1 MQKNRC
7 FYLNNDF
14 SEKEL
19 VDEINWRIIHDL
31 NIPQPNIEG
40 KLIVMFGKSNH
51 YLEYKIKK
59 DSIQP
64 IENDRGM
71 PSTRAE
77 GLSVNENT
85 THAQLYKV
93 ITQKEEK
100 SSTQNLINTDGLI
113 YGFTYNNKIYLNPDI
128 AKIEE
133 ITKINYHF
141 FLQHIFYFI

>member
-1 MQKNRC
+1 
-7 FYLNNDF
+7 
-14 SEKEL
+14 
-19 VDEINWRIIHDL
+19 
-31 NIPQPNIEG
+31 
-40 KLIVMFGKSNH
+40 MFEKSNH

-85 THAQLYKV
+85 THAQLYKIV
-93 ITQKEEK
+93 TKKEEK

-133 ITKINYHF
+133 ITKINFHLF
-141 FLQHIFYFI
+141 FITFLLSYLAHLHLQEATLQNKDLTYQAILRFYVPKV